1 MAEQQLTLP
10 GEIVKKSNALARAKW
25 SVESVWEPRMVALVA
40 SMVRKDD
47 EDFCTYRL
55 PISEVVREKIDGR
68 TYARVAS
75 VVDNIMGR
83 VITIPDP
90 KGWTKYTVFSKCR
103 YIAGEGVL
111 ELGFHPDLK
120 IHYLGLQKNFTKY
133 SLLEFMMLPSI
144 YSQRLFE
151 VLKSWDDKP
160 EKVIQLTDLH
170 EMVGAPPSLRKKYP
184 DFRRKVLEKA
194 HKDIRKHTNLSFEW
208 EPIKKGRKVDSI
220 RFVFSTPRKA
230 QLEEKKKTETQTK
243 QSQKMNKL
251 FIKAVECWKS
261 ENCQFDEKSKVCE
274 VCRKHIPKG
283 N

>member
-170 EMVGAPPSLRKKYP
+170 EMVGAPPHYVKNIQTSAAKSLKKHTKIYVSTLTFLLNGNLSKKVAKWILSALSSPHLARHSLRKK
-184 DFRRKVLEKA
+184 RRQR
-194 HKDIRKHTNLSFEW
+194 HKPSSLR
-208 EPIKKGRKVDSI
+208 R
-220 RFVFSTPRKA
+220 
-230 QLEEKKKTETQTK
+230 
-243 QSQKMNKL
+243 
-251 FIKAVECWKS
+251 
-261 ENCQFDEKSKVCE
+261 
-274 VCRKHIPKG
+274 
-283 N
+283 